1 MRYAIGLISLL
12 TVLSL
17 IGATPQPGKM
27 NVEPSNDSS
36 LGFSARKN
44 AALED
49 VSRQILSGINTIRTL
64 LSFGTQISD
73 VYSRLTSSDPPNY
86 NHQYQ
91 IYLSQITDE
100 LEGIRINLNGVSS
113 FLDQQQPLGCS
124 YSRAENQILTSLR
137 HFRAFNQSSSS
148 AFLKQEFL
156 RRGAEL
162 EASIEHLLAGLN
174 GDYIINADIITVV
187 RDELDCHQH
196 PFNEKMG
203 KFLGLVNTG
212 LELHEAYVKLANVSV
227 EENSFFLERVNR
239 SYERINYR
247 IRHEIENCASEL
259 NFQRDVYQLIRK
271 NNEAAARA
279 KILGRNDM
287 VQLSDSIGKLL
298 SEKYSYRN
306 WLVFAEKRFGDIDAT
321 APRMMSDH
329 FFKAFDRST
338 GINVAALS
346 MDRRRPR
353 TLSERQREM
362 LTSLFYFEVFQVV
375 DGGKNCV
382 EIDPRQGEG
391 AARLATFTCDPNQIV
406 VALNTHRVRIEKLL
420 GSLFAYIVLRPFQ
433 YLYGDMSHSVHLFN
447 PENTSVFIIPL

>member
-1 MRYAIGLISLL
+1 
-12 TVLSL
+12 
-17 IGATPQPGKM
+17 M

-187 RDELDCHQH
+187 RDELDVRYIFFFYHC
-196 PFNEKMG
+196 FC
-203 KFLGLVNTG
+203 FC
-212 LELHEAYVKLANVSV
+212 
-227 EENSFFLERVNR
+227 FFLLN
-239 SYERINYR
+239 RIN
-247 IRHEIENCASEL
+247 II
-259 NFQRDVYQLIRK
+259 LIRFG
-271 NNEAAARA
+271 AT
-279 KILGRNDM
+279 
-287 VQLSDSIGKLL
+287 S
-298 SEKYSYRN
+298 SEC
-306 WLVFAEKRFGDIDAT
+306 
-321 APRMMSDH
+321 P
-329 FFKAFDRST
+329 
-338 GINVAALS
+338 
-346 MDRRRPR
+346 
-353 TLSERQREM
+353 
-362 LTSLFYFEVFQVV
+362 
-375 DGGKNCV
+375 
-382 EIDPRQGEG
+382 
-391 AARLATFTCDPNQIV
+391 
-406 VALNTHRVRIEKLL
+406 
-420 GSLFAYIVLRPFQ
+420 
-433 YLYGDMSHSVHLFN
+433 SV
-447 PENTSVFIIPL
+447 